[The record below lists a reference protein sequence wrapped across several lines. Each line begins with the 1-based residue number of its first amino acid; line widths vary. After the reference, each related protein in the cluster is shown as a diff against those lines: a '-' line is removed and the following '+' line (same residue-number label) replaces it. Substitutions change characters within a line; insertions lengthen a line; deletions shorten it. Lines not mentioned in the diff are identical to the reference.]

1 MVALLHHGR
10 KIETATS
17 GKASPATVMEVS
29 LGFLWHL
36 KDLKGISHLL
46 SNLTNMMH
54 LNLSY
59 NSLSGGLPPELLF
72 SGSISVLDNVSF
84 NRLGGSLQDLS
95 SLTVSE
101 KPLQVLNIS
110 SNLFKG
116 EFPSVTWEKTRSLVA
131 LNASNNSFQGQI
143 PSSFCIT
150 SPSFQVLDLSHN
162 QFSGDIPTGL
172 GNCSTLKVLKVGHN
186 KLSGTLPNEL
196 FNATS
201 LEHLSLNNNALQGM
215 LDGALIPQLINLATL
230 DLEGN
235 NLSGKIPDYIGQLK
249 KLEVLHLGW
258 NKMYGELP
266 SALGSCIHLTTINL
280 KGNSFSGHIEKV
292 NFSSLS
298 NLRTLDL
305 YTNNFSGTIPESI
318 YSCSSLTALR
328 LSANHFH
335 RELSTKIGG
344 LKYLSFLSL
353 GYNSFT
359 NITSAIQILNFC
371 KNLTILLS
379 NFKGEVIP
387 QDEIIEGFGNLQVFA
402 IEECMLSDEIPLW
415 LSKLT
420 NLEVLVLHGN
430 RLTGPI
436 PSWINSLSHLFYLD
450 VSSNL
455 LTREI
460 PVALMT
466 MPMIK
471 SFDSAPYLDTRPIY
485 LSVYRDPSHE
495 YGSFTSSPKLVCFP
509 SPATPE
515 AERQTNQKLKRMIAT
530 AVFDDNLVEE
540 WSSKWT

>member
-1 MVALLHHGR
+1 MLLSL
-10 KIETATS
+10 TSLATS
-17 GKASPATVMEVS
+17 CTEQEKIFLFQFLYGLSQDGGLAASWQKDRNCCKWEGITCNGNGGVTGVS
-29 LGFLWHL
+29 LASKRLEGH
-36 KDLKGISHLL
+36 ISPSL

-72 SGSISVLDNVSF
+72 SGSISVLDVSF

-95 SLTVSE
+95 SLTVSK
-101 KPLQVLNIS
+101 KPL
-110 SNLFKG
+110 
-116 EFPSVTWEKTRSLVA
+116 
-131 LNASNNSFQGQI
+131 
-143 PSSFCIT
+143 
-150 SPSFQVLDLSHN
+150 QVLDLSHN

-196 FNATS
+196 
-201 LEHLSLNNNALQGM
+201 EQ
-215 LDGALIPQLINLATL
+215 
-230 DLEGN
+230 
-235 NLSGKIPDYIGQLK
+235 LSGKIPDSIGQLK

-298 NLRTLDL
+298 KLRTLDL

-335 RELSTKIGG
+335 GELSTKIGS

-359 NITSAIQILNFC
+359 NITSAIQILKFC
-371 KNLTILLS
+371 KNLTILLMGS
-379 NFKGEVIP
+379 NFKGEVMP

-402 IEECMLSDEIPLW
+402 IEECMLSGEIPLW

-450 VSSNL
+450 VSSNH
-455 LTREI
+455 LTGEI
-460 PVALMT
+460 PIALMT

-471 SFDSAPYLDTRPIY
+471 SFNSAPYLDTIPIY
-485 LSVYRDPSHE
+485 LSIYRDP
-495 YGSFTSSPKLVCFP
+495 
-509 SPATPE
+509 
-515 AERQTNQKLKRMIAT
+515 
-530 AVFDDNLVEE
+530 
-540 WSSKWT
+540 

>member
-10 KIETATS
+10 KIENCYKWEGITCNGNGGVT
-17 GKASPATVMEVS
+17 GVS
-29 LGFLWHL
+29 LASKRLEGH
-36 KDLKGISHLL
+36 ISPSL

-101 KPLQVLNIS
+101 KA
-110 SNLFKG
+110 
-116 EFPSVTWEKTRSLVA
+116 TA
-131 LNASNNSFQGQI
+131 
-143 PSSFCIT
+143 
-150 SPSFQVLDLSHN
+150 
-162 QFSGDIPTGL
+162 
-172 GNCSTLKVLKVGHN
+172 VLKVGHN

-201 LEHLSLNNNALQGM
+201 LEHLSLNNNALQGT

-335 RELSTKIGG
+335 R
-344 LKYLSFLSL
+344 
-353 GYNSFT
+353 
-359 NITSAIQILNFC
+359 ILNFC
-371 KNLTILLS
+371 KTLTILLS

-495 YGSFTSSPKLVCFP
+495 YGSFTSSPK
-509 SPATPE
+509 
-515 AERQTNQKLKRMIAT
+515 RQTNQKLKRMIAT